1 MYYFHVVLNIV
12 LYISQYIYI
21 YCSLYVQ
28 TKWSSVHGILLILER
43 IVGLLDGPI
52 GSSTV

>member
-1 MYYFHVVLNIV
+1 MYYFHVVLDIV
-12 LYISQYIYI
+12 LYISQNIYI
-21 YCSLYVQ
+21 LFSIVQ